1 MKYGKMNIFEAK
13 NLYFLG
19 PEGTYAHSAMR
30 KFVQNL
36 NINVKNTIPVFP
48 ITAVF
53 NAIEKD
59 KSAIAVLPIEN
70 SIEGIVRETIDNL
83 VKLEDKSFK
92 IVAETVIPINHC
104 IMSKTTDKNEIK
116 EVVSHV
122 QALGQCSGYLC
133 KNFPNVRISSAASTS
148 EAAKSLQDKDNSFAA
163 IAAEVAADLYN
174 LNILDKNI
182 NDVLDNKTRFILLS
196 RGERAATGYDK
207 TSIFF
212 SVNNE
217 PGALFN
223 VLSIFNMYK
232 INMLFID
239 SRPSR
244 KKMGE
249 YNFSIDLEGHRTD
262 KKVEAALN
270 LVSEYTGNLI
280 VTGSYPRY
288 ID

>member
-1 MKYGKMNIFEAK
+1 MNIFEAE

-19 PEGTYAHSAMR
+19 PEGTYAHSAMQ
-30 KFVQNL
+30 KFVKNL
-36 NINVKNTIPVFP
+36 DIKAKNIIPVFP

-53 NAIEKD
+53 KAIEKD

-83 VKLEDKSFK
+83 VKLEDKNFK

-104 IMSKTTDKNEIK
+104 LMSKSTDKADIK
-116 EVVSHV
+116 EVISHA

-133 KNFPNVRISSAASTS
+133 KNFPNVRITPAASTS
-148 EAAKSLQDKDNSFAA
+148 EAAKSLQDKDKTHAA
-163 IAAEVAADLYN
+163 IAAEVAANLYG
-174 LNILDKNI
+174 LNILDRNI
-182 NDVLDNKTRFILLS
+182 NDVLDNKTRFILLA
-196 RGERAATGYDK
+196 RGERPSTGYDK

-249 YNFSIDLEGHRTD
+249 YNFSIDLEGHQTD
-262 KKVEAALN
+262 AKVEAALN
-270 LVSEYTGNLI
+270 LASEYTGNLI
-280 VTGSYPRY
+280 VTGSYSRFK
-288 ID
+288 D

>member
-1 MKYGKMNIFEAK
+1 MNIFEAE

-19 PEGTYAHSAMR
+19 PEGTYAHSAMQ
-30 KFVQNL
+30 KFVKNL
-36 NINVKNTIPVFP
+36 DIKAKNIIPVFP

-53 NAIEKD
+53 KAIEKD

-83 VKLEDKSFK
+83 VKLEDKNFK

-104 IMSKTTDKNEIK
+104 LMSKSTDKADIK
-116 EVVSHV
+116 EVISHA

-133 KNFPNVRISSAASTS
+133 KNFPNVRITPAASTS
-148 EAAKSLQDKDNSFAA
+148 EAAKSLQDKDKTHAA
-163 IAAEVAADLYN
+163 IAAEVAANLYG
-174 LNILDKNI
+174 LNILDRNI
-182 NDVLDNKTRFILLS
+182 NDVLDNKTRFILLA
-196 RGERAATGYDK
+196 RGERPSTGYDK

-249 YNFSIDLEGHRTD
+249 YNFSIDLEGHQTD
-262 KKVEAALN
+262 AKVEAALN

-280 VTGSYPRY
+280 VTGSYPRFK
-288 ID
+288 D

>member
-1 MKYGKMNIFEAK
+1 MNIFEAE

-19 PEGTYAHSAMR
+19 PEGTYAHSAMQ
-30 KFVQNL
+30 KFVKNL
-36 NINVKNTIPVFP
+36 DIKAKNIIPVFP

-53 NAIEKD
+53 KAIEKD

-83 VKLEDKSFK
+83 VKLEDKNFK

-104 IMSKTTDKNEIK
+104 LMSKSTDKADIK
-116 EVVSHV
+116 EVISHA

-133 KNFPNVRISSAASTS
+133 KNFPNVRITPAASTS
-148 EAAKSLQDKDNSFAA
+148 EAAKSLQDKDKTHAA
-163 IAAEVAADLYN
+163 IAAEVAANLYG
-174 LNILDKNI
+174 LNILDRNI
-182 NDVLDNKTRFILLS
+182 NDVLDNKTRFILLA
-196 RGERAATGYDK
+196 RGERPSTGYDK

-249 YNFSIDLEGHRTD
+249 YNFSIDLEGHQTD
-262 KKVEAALN
+262 AKVEAALN
-270 LVSEYTGNLI
+270 LASEYTGNLI
-280 VTGSYPRY
+280 VTGSYPSFK
-288 ID
+288 D

>member
-1 MKYGKMNIFEAK
+1 MNIFEAE

-19 PEGTYAHSAMR
+19 PEGTYAHSAMQ
-30 KFVQNL
+30 KFVKNL
-36 NINVKNTIPVFP
+36 NIKAKNIIPVFP

-53 NAIEKD
+53 KAIEKD
-59 KSAIAVLPIEN
+59 KNAIAVLPIEN

-83 VKLEDKSFK
+83 VKLEDKTFK

-104 IMSKTTDKNEIK
+104 LMSKSTDKADIK
-116 EVVSHV
+116 EVISHA

-133 KNFPNVRISSAASTS
+133 KNFPNVRITPAASTS
-148 EAAKSLQDKDNSFAA
+148 EAAKSLQDKDKTHAA
-163 IAAEVAADLYN
+163 IAAEVAANLYG
-174 LNILDKNI
+174 LNILDRNI
-182 NDVLDNKTRFILLS
+182 NDVLDNKTRFILLA
-196 RGERAATGYDK
+196 RGERPATGYDK

-249 YNFSIDLEGHRTD
+249 YNFSIDLEGHQTD
-262 KKVEAALN
+262 AKVEAALN
-270 LVSEYTGNLI
+270 LAAEYTGNLI
-280 VTGSYPRY
+280 VTGSYPRFK
-288 ID
+288 D

>member
-1 MKYGKMNIFEAK
+1 MKYGKMNIFEAE

-19 PEGTYAHSAMR
+19 PEGTYAHSAMQ
-30 KFVQNL
+30 KFVKNL
-36 NINVKNTIPVFP
+36 DIKVKNIIPINP

-53 NAIEKD
+53 KAISKD
-59 KSAIAVLPIEN
+59 ANAIAVLPIEN

-92 IVAETVIPINHC
+92 IVAETVIPISHC
-104 IMSKTTDKNEIK
+104 LLSKSTDKSVIK
-116 EVVSHV
+116 EVISHT
-122 QALGQCSGYLC
+122 QALGQCSEYLC
-133 KNFPNVRISSAASTS
+133 KNFPNVRISSSASTS
-148 EAAKSLQDKDNSFAA
+148 EAAKSLQDKDFSSAA

-174 LNILDKNI
+174 LNILDRNI
-182 NDVLDNKTRFILLS
+182 NDVSDNKTRFILLS
-196 RGERAATGYDK
+196 RGERPSTGYDK

-249 YNFSIDLEGHRTD
+249 YNFSIDLEGHKTD
-262 KKVEAALN
+262 RKVEAALN

-280 VTGSYPRY
+280 VTGSYPRFR
-288 ID
+288 D

>member
-1 MKYGKMNIFEAK
+1 MNIFEAE

-19 PEGTYAHSAMR
+19 PEGTYAHSAMQ
-30 KFVQNL
+30 KFVKNL
-36 NINVKNTIPVFP
+36 DIKVKNIIPVYP

-53 NAIEKD
+53 KAIEKD
-59 KSAIAVLPIEN
+59 KNAIAVLPIEN

-83 VKLEDKSFK
+83 VKLEDKAFK

-104 IMSKTTDKNEIK
+104 LMSKATDKADIK
-116 EVVSHV
+116 EVISHA
-122 QALGQCSGYLC
+122 QALGQCAGYLC
-133 KNFPNVRISSAASTS
+133 KNFPNVRITPASSTS
-148 EAAKSLQDKDNSFAA
+148 EAAKSLQDKDETHAA
-163 IAAEVAADLYN
+163 IAAEVAANLYG
-174 LNILDKNI
+174 LNILDRNI
-182 NDVLDNKTRFILLS
+182 NDVLDNKTRFILLA
-196 RGERAATGYDK
+196 RGERPATGYDK

-249 YNFSIDLEGHRTD
+249 YNFSIDLEGHQTD
-262 KKVEAALN
+262 AKVEAALN
-270 LVSEYTGNLI
+270 LAAEYTGNLI
-280 VTGSYPRY
+280 ITGSYPRFK
-288 ID
+288 D

>member
-1 MKYGKMNIFEAK
+1 MNIFEAE

-19 PEGTYAHSAMR
+19 PEGTYAHSAMK
-30 KFVQNL
+30 KFVKNL
-36 NINVKNTIPVFP
+36 DIKVKNIIPVFP

-53 NAIEKD
+53 KAIEKD
-59 KSAIAVLPIEN
+59 KNAIAVLPIEN

-104 IMSKTTDKNEIK
+104 LMSKATDRTDIR
-116 EVVSHV
+116 EVISHS

-133 KNFPNVRISSAASTS
+133 KNFPNVRITAAASTS
-148 EAAKSLQDKDNSFAA
+148 EAAKSLQDKDKTYAA
-163 IAAEVAADLYN
+163 IAAEVAADLYG

-182 NDVLDNKTRFILLS
+182 NDVLDNKTRFILLA
-196 RGERAATGYDK
+196 RGDRAATGCDK

-249 YNFSIDLEGHRTD
+249 YNFSIDLEGHQTD
-262 KKVEAALN
+262 AKVEAALN
-270 LVSEYTGNLI
+270 LAFEYTGNLI

-288 ID
+288 TE

>member
-1 MKYGKMNIFEAK
+1 MNIFEAE

-19 PEGTYAHSAMR
+19 PEGTYAHSAMQ
-30 KFVQNL
+30 KFVKNL
-36 NINVKNTIPVFP
+36 DIKAKNIIPVFP

-83 VKLEDKSFK
+83 VKLEDKNFK

-104 IMSKTTDKNEIK
+104 LMSKSTDKADIK
-116 EVVSHV
+116 EVISHA

-133 KNFPNVRISSAASTS
+133 KNFPNVRITPAASTS
-148 EAAKSLQDKDNSFAA
+148 EAAKSLQDKDKTHAA
-163 IAAEVAADLYN
+163 IAAEVAANLYG
-174 LNILDKNI
+174 LNILDRNI
-182 NDVLDNKTRFILLS
+182 NDVLDNKTRFILLA
-196 RGERAATGYDK
+196 RGERPSTGYDK

-249 YNFSIDLEGHRTD
+249 YNFSIDLEGHQTD
-262 KKVEAALN
+262 AKVEAALN

-280 VTGSYPRY
+280 VTGSYPRFK
-288 ID
+288 D

>member
-1 MKYGKMNIFEAK
+1 MNIFEAE

-19 PEGTYAHSAMR
+19 PEGTYAHSAMQ
-30 KFVQNL
+30 KFVKNL
-36 NINVKNTIPVFP
+36 DIKAKNIIPVFP

-53 NAIEKD
+53 KAIEKD
-59 KSAIAVLPIEN
+59 KNAIAVLPIEN

-83 VKLEDKSFK
+83 VKLEDKTFK

-104 IMSKTTDKNEIK
+104 LMSKSTDKADIK
-116 EVVSHV
+116 EVISHA

-133 KNFPNVRISSAASTS
+133 KNFPNVRITPAASTS
-148 EAAKSLQDKDNSFAA
+148 EAAKSLQDKDKTHAA
-163 IAAEVAADLYN
+163 IAAEVAANLYG
-174 LNILDKNI
+174 LNILDRNI
-182 NDVLDNKTRFILLS
+182 NDVLDNKTRFILLARS
-196 RGERAATGYDK
+196 ERPATGYDK

-249 YNFSIDLEGHRTD
+249 YNFSIDLEGHQTD
-262 KKVEAALN
+262 AKVEAALN
-270 LVSEYTGNLI
+270 LAAEYTGNLI
-280 VTGSYPRY
+280 VTGSYPRFK
-288 ID
+288 D

>member
-1 MKYGKMNIFEAK
+1 MNIFEAE

-19 PEGTYAHSAMR
+19 PEGTYAHSAMQ
-30 KFVQNL
+30 KFVKTL
-36 NINVKNTIPVFP
+36 DIKVKNIISMSP

-53 NAIEKD
+53 KAVSKD
-59 KSAIAVLPIEN
+59 ENAIAVLPIEN

-83 VKLEDKSFK
+83 VKLEDKSFQ
-92 IVAETVIPINHC
+92 IVAETVIPISHC
-104 IMSKTTDKNEIK
+104 LLSKAETKEEIK
-116 EVVSHV
+116 EVISHT
-122 QALGQCSGYLC
+122 QALGQCAEYLC
-133 KNFPNVRISSAASTS
+133 KNFPNVRITSSASTS
-148 EAAKSLQDKDNSFAA
+148 EAAKSLQDKDKSSAA
-163 IAAEVAADLYN
+163 IAAEVAASLYK

-196 RGERAATGYDK
+196 RGERPATGYDK

-249 YNFSIDLEGHRTD
+249 YNFSIDLEGHKTD

-288 ID
+288 RD

>member
-1 MKYGKMNIFEAK
+1 MNIFEAE

-19 PEGTYAHSAMR
+19 PEGTYAHSAMQ
-30 KFVQNL
+30 KFVKNL
-36 NINVKNTIPVFP
+36 DIKAKNIIPVFP

-53 NAIEKD
+53 KAIEKD
-59 KSAIAVLPIEN
+59 KNAIAVLPIEN

-83 VKLEDKSFK
+83 VKLEDKTFK

-104 IMSKTTDKNEIK
+104 LMSKSTDKADIE
-116 EVVSHV
+116 EVISHA

-133 KNFPNVRISSAASTS
+133 KNFPNVRITPAASTS
-148 EAAKSLQDKDNSFAA
+148 EAAKSLQDKDKTHAA
-163 IAAEVAADLYN
+163 IAAEVAANLYG
-174 LNILDKNI
+174 LNILDRNI
-182 NDVLDNKTRFILLS
+182 NDVLDNKTRFILLA
-196 RGERAATGYDK
+196 RGERPATGYDK

-249 YNFSIDLEGHRTD
+249 YNFSIDLEGHQTD
-262 KKVEAALN
+262 AKVEAALN
-270 LVSEYTGNLI
+270 LAAEYTGNLI
-280 VTGSYPRY
+280 VTGSYPRFK
-288 ID
+288 D

>member
-1 MKYGKMNIFEAK
+1 MNIFEAE

-19 PEGTYAHSAMR
+19 PEGTYAHSAMQ
-30 KFVQNL
+30 KFVKNL
-36 NINVKNTIPVFP
+36 DIKAKNIIPVFP

-53 NAIEKD
+53 KAIEKD

-83 VKLEDKSFK
+83 VKLEDKNFK

-104 IMSKTTDKNEIK
+104 LMSKSTDKADIK
-116 EVVSHV
+116 EVISHA

-133 KNFPNVRISSAASTS
+133 KNFPNVRITPAASTS
-148 EAAKSLQDKDNSFAA
+148 EAAKSLQGKDKTHAA
-163 IAAEVAADLYN
+163 IAAEVAANLYG
-174 LNILDKNI
+174 LNILDRNI
-182 NDVLDNKTRFILLS
+182 NDVLDNKTRFILLA
-196 RGERAATGYDK
+196 RGERPSTGYDK

-249 YNFSIDLEGHRTD
+249 YNFSIDLEGHQTD
-262 KKVEAALN
+262 AKVEAALN
-270 LVSEYTGNLI
+270 LASEYTGNLI
-280 VTGSYPRY
+280 VTGSYPRFK
-288 ID
+288 D

>member
-1 MKYGKMNIFEAK
+1 MNIFEEE

-19 PEGTYAHSAMR
+19 PEGTYAHSAMQ
-30 KFVQNL
+30 KFVQTL
-36 NINVKNTIPVFP
+36 DIKVKNIIPINP

-53 NAIEKD
+53 KAIAQDE
-59 KSAIAVLPIEN
+59 SAIAVLPIEN

-92 IVAETVIPINHC
+92 IVAETVIPISHC
-104 IMSKTTDKNEIK
+104 LLSKSETKDEIK
-116 EVVSHV
+116 EVISHT
-122 QALGQCSGYLC
+122 QALGQCSEYLC
-133 KNFPNVRISSAASTS
+133 KNFSNVRITSAASTS
-148 EAAKSLQDKDNSFAA
+148 EAAKSLQDKDKSCAA
-163 IAAEVAADLYN
+163 IAAEVAASLYN
-174 LNILDKNI
+174 LNILDRNI
-182 NDVLDNKTRFILLS
+182 NDILDNKTRFILLA
-196 RGERAATGYDK
+196 RGERPSTGYDK

-249 YNFSIDLEGHRTD
+249 YNFSIDLEGHKTD
-262 KKVEAALN
+262 RKVEAALN

-288 ID
+288 RD

>member
-1 MKYGKMNIFEAK
+1 MNIFEAE

-19 PEGTYAHSAMR
+19 PEGTYAHSAMQ
-30 KFVQNL
+30 KFVKNL
-36 NINVKNTIPVFP
+36 DIKAKNIIPVFP

-53 NAIEKD
+53 KAIEKD
-59 KSAIAVLPIEN
+59 KNAIAVLPIEN

-83 VKLEDKSFK
+83 VKLEDKTFK

-104 IMSKTTDKNEIK
+104 LMSKSTDKADIK
-116 EVVSHV
+116 EVISHA

-133 KNFPNVRISSAASTS
+133 KNFPNVRITPAASTS
-148 EAAKSLQDKDNSFAA
+148 EAAKSLQDKDKTHAA
-163 IAAEVAADLYN
+163 IAAEVAANLYG
-174 LNILDKNI
+174 LNILDRNI
-182 NDVLDNKTRFILLS
+182 NDVLDNKTRFILLA
-196 RGERAATGYDK
+196 RGERPATGYDK

-249 YNFSIDLEGHRTD
+249 YNFSIDLEGHQTD
-262 KKVEAALN
+262 AKVEAALN
-270 LVSEYTGNLI
+270 LAAEYTGNLI
-280 VTGSYPRY
+280 VTGSYPRFK
-288 ID
+288 D

>member
-1 MKYGKMNIFEAK
+1 MNIFEAE

-19 PEGTYAHSAMR
+19 PEGTYAHSAMK
-30 KFVQNL
+30 KFVENL
-36 NINVKNTIPVFP
+36 NIKVKNIIPVFP

-53 NAIEKD
+53 RAIEKD
-59 KSAIAVLPIEN
+59 KNAIAVLPIEN

-104 IMSKTTDKNEIK
+104 LMSKSADKAEIK
-116 EVVSHV
+116 EVISHS

-133 KNFPNVRISSAASTS
+133 KNFPNVRITAAASTS
-148 EAAKSLQDKDNSFAA
+148 EAAKSLQDKDNTCAA
-163 IAAEVAADLYN
+163 IAAEVAADLYG

-182 NDVLDNKTRFILLS
+182 NDVLDNKTRFILLA
-196 RGERAATGYDK
+196 RGERPSTGCDK

-232 INMLFID
+232 I
-239 SRPSR
+239 
-244 KKMGE
+244 K
-249 YNFSIDLEGHRTD
+249 SINTND
-262 KKVEAALN
+262 KFKLSI
-270 LVSEYTGNLI
+270 LTSF
-280 VTGSYPRY
+280 
-288 ID
+288 

>member
-1 MKYGKMNIFEAK
+1 MNIFEAE

-19 PEGTYAHSAMR
+19 PEGTYAHSAMQ
-30 KFVQNL
+30 KFVKNL
-36 NINVKNTIPVFP
+36 DIKAKNIIPVFP

-53 NAIEKD
+53 KAIEKD
-59 KSAIAVLPIEN
+59 KNAIAVLPIEN

-83 VKLEDKSFK
+83 VKLEDKTFK

-104 IMSKTTDKNEIK
+104 LMSKSTDKADIK
-116 EVVSHV
+116 EVISHA

-133 KNFPNVRISSAASTS
+133 KNFPNVRITPAASTS
-148 EAAKSLQDKDNSFAA
+148 EAAKSLQDKDKTHAA
-163 IAAEVAADLYN
+163 IAAEVAANLYG
-174 LNILDKNI
+174 LNILDRNI
-182 NDVLDNKTRFILLS
+182 NDVLDNKTRFILLT
-196 RGERAATGYDK
+196 RGERPATGYDK

-249 YNFSIDLEGHRTD
+249 YNFSIDLEGHQTD
-262 KKVEAALN
+262 AKVEAALN
-270 LVSEYTGNLI
+270 LAAEYTGNLI
-280 VTGSYPRY
+280 VTGSYPRFK
-288 ID
+288 D

>member
-1 MKYGKMNIFEAK
+1 MNIFKAD

-30 KFVQNL
+30 KFVKNL
-36 NINVKNTIPVFP
+36 DIKVKNIIPVYP

-53 NAIEKD
+53 KAIEND
-59 KSAIAVLPIEN
+59 RNAIAVLPIEN

-83 VKLEDKSFK
+83 VKLEDKNFK

-104 IMSKTTDKNEIK
+104 LMSKSTDKADIK
-116 EVVSHV
+116 EVISHS

-133 KNFPNVRISSAASTS
+133 KNFPNVRITPSSSTS
-148 EAAKSLQDKDNSFAA
+148 EAAKSLQDKDNSYAA
-163 IAAEVAADLYN
+163 IAAEVAADLYG

-182 NDVLDNKTRFILLS
+182 NDVLDNKTRFILLA
-196 RGERAATGYDK
+196 RGEMPATGCDK

-249 YNFSIDLEGHRTD
+249 YNFSIDLEGHKTD
-262 KKVEAALN
+262 SKVEAALN

-288 ID
+288 VK